1 MNRIHRVLSGGN
13 TPRGALCVLLLAQLG
28 SDPRALAQPAPD
40 VDRACTAIARLALP
54 DTRIL
59 KSEAI
64 HPAPRYAVPGTEQSP
79 PRPHGPVEVAQPFC
93 RVQGVVAPQIRFE
106 VWLPLA
112 GWNGRFQGLGVGA
125 FLGALPYEPM
135 AAALE
140 QGYAVGGTDTGHQ
153 GGGADASWSIDAQGL
168 NAELVADWAHR
179 GIHEMTVKS
188 KAVVRAMYGRPAG
201 HSYFVGCSSGGHQA
215 LTEAQRYPADYDG
228 ILAGAPANYW
238 THLMAGQLWY
248 GLATRTDPATDLE
261 APVSRIALIHEAALR
276 ACDAADGVRD
286 GVIENPLACHFDPQ
300 VLRCQPGQTQ
310 DCLSAPQVQALQ
322 QIYGDAH
329 DRDGKRIFPGL
340 APGSEP
346 GWPAM
351 SANQVSFAQT
361 FYRYFVFQQP
371 GWSYAGMDFGRDV
384 ATADQ
389 RIGGIVNSID
399 PDLRPFASRGG
410 RLLQYHGWSD
420 PLISPYNSV
429 AYYESVLEQ
438 FGAGRDRGAALATVQ
453 RFDRLFMVPGMG
465 HCRGGE
471 GTDTFDGLG
480 ALQRWV
486 EHGEAPARL
495 EAARFADGVA
505 VRTRP
510 LCPYPKVARYQG
522 SGSTDRSGNF
532 ACIQPPVMD
541 NDRVTVWDTDTP
553 LPAAAHDFIAIPLAH
568 KGTALR
574 GHRGDTPGQAGART
588 IIIEL
593 KDHVPTASPNT
604 AGVPNAFPR
613 PGAVKLLEDEQ
624 VIVWSYRWQPGQ
636 PSPMHFH
643 DKDALVV
650 YEEDS
655 ALKSTTPDGNSV
667 TNHYTTGEVRYNPR
681 GRIHSELLAGSGAS
695 AVITELK

>member
-1 MNRIHRVLSGGN
+1 MIRTRTRDLV
-13 TPRGALCVLLLAQLG
+13 GALGLALLVQNAWARAPRDLEQACAAVAQ
-28 SDPRALAQPAPD
+28 
-40 VDRACTAIARLALP
+40 LALP

-59 KSEAI
+59 KTEAI
-64 HPAPRYAVPGTEQSP
+64 HPAPRYAVPGTEQGA
-79 PRPHGPVEVAQPFC
+79 PRPRGPVAVTAPFC
-93 RVQGVVAPQIRFE
+93 RVQGVVTPGIRFE

-140 QGYAVGGTDTGHQ
+140 QGYAVAGTDTGHQ
-153 GGGADASWSIDAQGL
+153 SGGADASWSVDAHGLDAQR
-168 NAELVADWAHR
+168 VADWAHR
-179 GIHEMTVKS
+179 GIHEMTIKS
-188 KAVVRAMYGRPAG
+188 KAIVRALYGKPAG

-261 APVSRIALIHEAALR
+261 APVSQLALIHAAALR

-286 GVIENPLACHFDPQ
+286 GVIENPLACQVDPQ
-300 VLRCQPGQTQ
+300 ALRCQPGQTQ
-310 DCLSAPQVQALQ
+310 DCLSGPQIQALQ
-322 QIYGDAH
+322 KIYGDAH
-329 DRDGKRIFPGL
+329 DRAGNRIFPGL
-340 APGSEP
+340 APGSES

-361 FYRYFVFQQP
+361 FYRYLVFQQP
-371 GWSYAGMDFGRDV
+371 DWNYANMDFERDV

-410 RLLQYHGWSD
+410 KLLQYHGWSD

-429 AYYESVLEQ
+429 AYYESVLAR
-438 FGAGRDRGAALATVQ
+438 FGAARDRGAALAAVQ
-453 RFDRLFMVPGMG
+453 RFHRLFMVPGMA

-486 EHGEAPARL
+486 EQGEAPARL
-495 EAARFADGVA
+495 EAAKLSDGIT

-510 LCPYPKVARYQG
+510 LCPYPQVARYQG
-522 SGSTDRSGNF
+522 RGSTDVAANF
-532 ACIQPPVMD
+532 ACV
-541 NDRVTVWDTDTP
+541 
-553 LPAAAHDFIAIPLAH
+553 
-568 KGTALR
+568 
-574 GHRGDTPGQAGART
+574 
-588 IIIEL
+588 
-593 KDHVPTASPNT
+593 
-604 AGVPNAFPR
+604 R
-613 PGAVKLLEDEQ
+613 P
-624 VIVWSYRWQPGQ
+624 
-636 PSPMHFH
+636 
-643 DKDALVV
+643 
-650 YEEDS
+650 
-655 ALKSTTPDGNSV
+655 
-667 TNHYTTGEVRYNPR
+667 
-681 GRIHSELLAGSGAS
+681 
-695 AVITELK
+695 